1 MEQWKV
7 IDEYPKYSV
16 STFGRVKNNATGKL
30 LAQSISNWGYCRVA
44 IYADNKRKQLSV
56 HRAVATAFI
65 PNGNPERIQVNHI
78 DCNKQNNNVQ
88 NLEWV
93 TPVENMAHAYKNN
106 LVPTYHDKAIVMLD
120 KDYRILQQFKSATDA
135 SRQVSGIRGNQGNI
149 SRSAQSNGE
158 KLALGYRWMYID

>member
-16 STFGRVKNNATGKL
+16 STFGRVKNNATGKI
-30 LAQSISNWGYCRVA
+30 LAQQISNWGYCRVS
-44 IYADNKRKQLSV
+44 IYAGDKKKYISV

-65 PNGNPERIQVNHI
+65 PNDNPERIQVNHI
-78 DCNKQNNNVQ
+78 DCDKHNNNVQ

-106 LVPTYHDKAIVMLD
+106 LVPTANDKPIIMLD
-120 KDYRILQQFKSATDA
+120 KDYRILRRFKSATDA
-135 SRQVSGIRGNQGNI
+135 SRQVSGINGNQGNI
-149 SRSAQSNGE
+149 SRSAQSDGE

>member
-1 MEQWKV
+1 MEQWKI

-16 STFGRVKNNATGKL
+16 STFGRVKNNVSGKIL
-30 LAQSISNWGYCRVA
+30 SQSINNWGYCRVA
-44 IYADNKRKQLSV
+44 IYADNKKRQLSV

-65 PNGNPERIQVNHI
+65 PNDNPERIQVNHI
-78 DCNKQNNNVQ
+78 DCDKQNNSVQ

-93 TPVENMAHAYKNN
+93 TPVENMTHAYKNN

-120 KDYRILQQFKSATDA
+120 KDYQILQQFKSATDA
-135 SRQVSGIRGNQGNI
+135 SLQVSGIKGNQGNI